1 MTDAELV
8 QDARAGDPRA
18 FGALVDRYQG
28 QAYALAYSLLG
39 DWAEAQDMAQEAFL
53 RAYRN
58 LDLLADPARF
68 GPWLRR
74 IVFGTCVD
82 WARRFRPELFRST
95 HDNPGGGPSGFGGE
109 AATAGASGPGAGP
122 LEQLL
127 LRELSQVVLEAIAAL
142 PDRQRVPLTLFHLDG
157 LSHEKVARFLGVPV
171 GTVRSLVSRARAALR
186 PLLVSFAREMDFMV
200 EDVFEEQAV
209 AGRDGTGA
217 GSMLHIHN
225 GDSAA
230 ATLRASGVPGE
241 IGVWAEVLHEGPIP
255 SGVSADGW
263 RRTRA
268 RFYEACGW
276 EPFEAA
282 LDRLRR
288 WDETLESHA
297 RFGEV
302 VLWFEHDLFDQLIL
316 IRHLDWFSRRD
327 LGTTAL
333 SLICIGEYPGIA
345 RFIGLGQLT
354 PDQIGSLLDTRQRI
368 TPVQFDLGRAAWQA
382 FTAPDP
388 TAIEAVLDGDTSALP
403 FLEGALLRF
412 LEQFP
417 SVRNGLNRT
426 ENRALE
432 AAAAGHA
439 TPADIFVA
447 VSATEERPFLG
458 DTSFL
463 LDLERLA
470 EGPRPLLTIEPGGD
484 GSRSFSSGR
493 VSVTEWGRQALE
505 GGLDRVR
512 TAGIDRWLGG
522 VHLHGMEAGWR
533 WDEEGRRLVVSR
545 AAPR

>member
-1 MTDAELV
+1 MTAAELV

-18 FGALVDRYQG
+18 FGVLVDRYQG

-58 LDLLADPARF
+58 LDLLADPTRF

-74 IVFGTCVD
+74 IVFGTCMD
-82 WARRFRPELFRST
+82 WARRFRPELYRST
-95 HDNPGGGPSGFGGE
+95 HDGAGGE
-109 AATAGASGPGAGP
+109 LAGSGGVSGPGAGP

-209 AGRDGTGA
+209 FVRDGTGA

-230 ATLRASGVPGE
+230 ATLRDSVVPGE

-255 SGVSADGW
+255 SEVSADTW

-268 RFYEACGW
+268 RFYKDCGW
-276 EPFEAA
+276 EPFDAA

-297 RFGEV
+297 QYGEV

-327 LGTTAL
+327 LGATAL
-333 SLICIGEYPGIA
+333 SLVCIGEYPGIA
-345 RFIGLGQLT
+345 RFTGLGQLM

-368 TPVQFDLGRAAWQA
+368 TPAQFDLGRAAWEA
-382 FTAPDP
+382 FTSPDP

-403 FLEGALLRF
+403 FLEGALVRL

-426 ENRALE
+426 ENRAIE
-432 AAAAGHA
+432 AAAAGQSTA
-439 TPADIFVA
+439 ADIFVA
-447 VSATEERPFLG
+447 VSATEDRPFLG
-458 DTSFL
+458 DSTFWL
-463 LDLERLA
+463 YLNRLA
-470 EGPRPLLTIEPGGD
+470 EGPRPLLTIEPAGD
-484 GSRSFSSGR
+484 GSGSFSARR
-493 VSVTEWGRQALE
+493 VSVTEWGRLALE
-505 GGLDRVR
+505 GRLDRVR

-533 WDEEGRRLVVSR
+533 WDEEGRRLVATR
-545 AAPR
+545 AAPQ